1 MFRNSKT
8 DKLKFI
14 IVPIAIF
21 IVLEIV
27 FLSSFWQSL
36 EHKAKDLFFI
46 MRGAREISE
55 NVVIVEIGDETF
67 NVLNESWPFP
77 RDYHAHLI
85 ENLQKAGVKEIIFD
99 IEFTERSDVE
109 ADEYLA
115 SVAGKYDNIV
125 IAGKL
130 IKTIYDSSTR
140 EQFLT
145 PIRPFMER
153 NVKWGMVNI
162 TADEDGFVRKYEII
176 QKRKDEVKPSIGL
189 LALADVYGISPNSS
203 QFQNNPGYFRLGD
216 NFIPKYRSKSVLL
229 NYFGPARHFPYFDYA
244 QVIDDSTFTTDFE
257 KSIESDLNEFNEL
270 KPILKDKIV
279 LIGLTAVEF
288 HDLHHTPFF
297 SQDQRLTP
305 GVEIHANFIEMVL
318 QHDYLQEFSFF
329 IFLGIFLFI
338 GIILFII
345 NFNLKPSISFILNL
359 IMIVIY
365 VGFAYYIFTSRNT
378 QIPVL
383 EIPLLIIITYISGL
397 IFQYIKTVRE
407 RKFIKQAFGQYIA
420 PELVEELIKDP
431 RKLEYGGKQ
440 MDLSVIYADIV
451 SFTPYTES
459 HSAKETVEI
468 VREYLSAMVEVIM
481 ENQGTLDKFVG
492 DEIIALFGAP
502 VPLEDHAFRACKAA
516 IEMRLKMNELK
527 EKWIAEKRDPVDI
540 GIGLN
545 SGTMIVGNLGSEQIF
560 DYTAIGDNMN
570 AGARIEALTR
580 NYKTRNNILIS
591 ESTYNLCSDK
601 IIAEFVDEAT
611 VKGKSIPVKV
621 FELIGIK
628 KEANT
633 ISTESDKTNSIQ
645 ESQDEKPEITESQ

>member
-1 MFRNSKT
+1 MSRSSKT
-8 DKLKFI
+8 DKLKFL
-14 IVPIAIF
+14 IVPLAIF

-27 FLSSFWQSL
+27 FLSTFWQNL

-77 RDYHAHLI
+77 RNYHAHLI
-85 ENLQKAGVKEIIFD
+85 ENLEEAGVKEIIFD
-99 IEFTERSDVE
+99 IEFTERSDVD

-125 IAGKL
+125 MAGKL
-130 IKTIYDSSTR
+130 IRTIYDSSTR

-145 PIRPFMER
+145 PIRPLIER

-189 LALADVYGISPNSS
+189 LALADVYGISQNSS
-203 QFQNNPGYFRLGD
+203 QFQNNPRYFQLGD
-216 NFIPKYRSKSVLL
+216 NYIPKYRSKSVLL

-244 QVIDDSTFTTDFE
+244 DVIDDSTFTTYFE
-257 KSIESDLNEFNEL
+257 KSIETNLNEFEAL
-270 KPILKDKIV
+270 KPVLKDKIV
-279 LIGLTAVEF
+279 LVGLTAVEF

-297 SQDQRLTP
+297 SKDQRLTP

-318 QHDYLQEFSFF
+318 QRDYLQEYSFF
-329 IFLGIFLFI
+329 IFLGFFLII

-359 IMIVIY
+359 ILIILY
-365 VGFAYYIFTSRNT
+365 VSFAYYIFTSRNI

-383 EIPLLIIITYISGL
+383 EVPILIVITYISGL
-397 IFQYIKTVRE
+397 VFQYIKTVKE

-440 MDLSVIYADIV
+440 MELSVIYADIV

-459 HSAKETVEI
+459 HSAKETVDI
-468 VREYLSAMVEVIM
+468 VREYLSAMVDVIM

-502 VPLEDHAFRACKAA
+502 VPLADHAFRACKAA

-545 SGTMIVGNLGSEQIF
+545 SGSMIVGNLGSEQIF

-570 AGARIEALTR
+570 AGARIEAETR

-591 ESTYNLCSDK
+591 ESTFKLCSDK

-611 VKGKSIPVKV
+611 VKGKSVPVKIY
-621 FELIGIK
+621 ELIGIK
-628 KEANT
+628 KEANKPT
-633 ISTESDKTNSIQ
+633 YENSKNDEDINHEDSDT
-645 ESQDEKPEITESQ
+645 EITESQ